1 MLFIIFFNTIN
12 HYISKIHKI
21 KYISLSFQ
29 LYFDFSKIFTIIT
42 KFKIKII
49 ENQKIVEQKIKR
61 RIEWDHVWVSRREKV
76 AFFEEKIVKPSEW
89 YLARKSRVAW
99 VEKSLVPPIVEG
111 RDSQLQKPIQLFHEC
126 LGRATFIGAEP
137 APLMHRS

>member
-1 MLFIIFFNTIN
+1 M
-12 HYISKIHKI
+12 
-21 KYISLSFQ
+21 
-29 LYFDFSKIFTIIT
+29 IT

-49 ENQKIVEQKIKR
+49 ENQKIVEQKIKQTM
-61 RIEWDHVWVSRREKV
+61 EWDHVGYSRWEKV
-76 AFFEEKIVKPSEW
+76 ASFEEKIVKPSEPW

-99 VEKSLVPPIVEG
+99 VEKGLVPPIVEG